1 MTPDVPLEIQWFA
14 YALADNEV
22 LTDED
27 AQSFWE
33 SLDRTGDLAVFA
45 QAVLDQLCQGLS
57 EDDQIAWGE
66 QIQSLVDYA
75 CEQAASGTA
84 PGFAAETTAAAA
96 EGEQVYYAAPEI
108 DLSAINGYE
117 DLPSLSDTAYLSDD
131 DLRERLIILLTCL
144 RSLGCSD
151 LHLSAGSPPFVRRML
166 NIERID
172 SYVLTADDAWK
183 LNSALL
189 TEEQK
194 ATFKEE
200 QDMSLALE
208 IGYNRFRVCLM
219 EQKDGTAGSYR
230 LVPDSIRT
238 LEELGFLPQDVV
250 NIKRL
255 LDYHNG
261 LVLVTGPIGS
271 GKTTTLA
278 SMINIINDKRQD
290 HVISV
295 EDPIEILQISKNC
308 QVSQREVGR
317 HTNSY
322 RTALKASLR
331 EDPDIIVIGEMHDLE
346 TIENAITAS
355 ETGHLVIGTLHTG
368 NAANTLNRLLDV
380 FPPSQQPQIRAMTAG
395 SMRGVICQK
404 LVADGF
410 GGLTLIY
417 ELMLNTMAVSNIISE
432 GKTFRLHST
441 MATSTKQ
448 GMCTFDQCL
457 YEKYA
462 SGYMTREA
470 VLAEMKDPTT
480 IAQVNMLWAK
490 REAGVNK

>member
-1 MTPDVPLEIQWFA
+1 MMLM
-14 YALADNEV
+14 
-22 LTDED
+22 LT
-27 AQSFWE
+27 
-33 SLDRTGDLAVFA
+33 SLR
-45 QAVLDQLCQGLS
+45 Q
-57 EDDQIAWGE
+57 
-66 QIQSLVDYA
+66 
-75 CEQAASGTA
+75 
-84 PGFAAETTAAAA
+84 
-96 EGEQVYYAAPEI
+96 
-108 DLSAINGYE
+108 
-117 DLPSLSDTAYLSDD
+117 
-131 DLRERLIILLTCL
+131 
-144 RSLGCSD
+144 LGCSD
-151 LHLSAGSPPFVRRML
+151 LHISAGSPPFVRRL
-166 NIERID
+166 LQIERID
-172 SYVLTADDAWK
+172 SYVITAEDAWR
-183 LNSALL
+183 LNTALL

-194 ATFKEE
+194 TIFKEE

-219 EQKDGTAGSYR
+219 EQKDGMAGSYR
-230 LVPDSIRT
+230 LVPAEIKT
-238 LEELGFLPQDVV
+238 LEELGFLPKDVV
-250 NIKRL
+250 HIKRL

-261 LVLVTGPIGS
+261 LVLVTGPIGA

-290 HVISV
+290 HIISV
-295 EDPIEILQISKNC
+295 EDPIEILQMSKNC
-308 QVSQREVGR
+308 QVSQREVGK

-432 GKTFRLHST
+432 GKTFRLQST

-448 GMCTFDQCL
+448 GMCTFDQCMFD
-457 YEKYA
+457 KYA
-462 SGYMTREA
+462 AGLMTREA
-470 VLAEMKDPTT
+470 VLAEMRDPTL

-490 REAGVNK
+490 NEAQKAKAQKK